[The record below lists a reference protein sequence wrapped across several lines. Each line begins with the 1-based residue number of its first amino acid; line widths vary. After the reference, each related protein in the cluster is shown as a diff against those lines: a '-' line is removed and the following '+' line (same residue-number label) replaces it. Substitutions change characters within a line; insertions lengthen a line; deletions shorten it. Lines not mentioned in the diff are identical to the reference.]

1 MELILASQS
10 PRRRELMGLL
20 FQQFEVQSPQ
30 VEETAAPG
38 LAPWKL
44 VEELAAR
51 KALAVAAGAAAIAGD
66 DYYMGNCRRI
76 METRAYTTE
85 QLDRRGFVTLP
96 SLANFLFT
104 SCPGLDGGELYR
116 ALKVRGVLVRWWDKP
131 RLRPFVRVTIGTP
144 EQMNV
149 FLAALDDIREER

>member
-1 MELILASQS
+1 MTFSKSRSMA
-10 PRRRELMGLL
+10 G
-20 FQQFEVQSPQ
+20 
-30 VEETAAPG
+30 
-38 LAPWKL
+38 
-44 VEELAAR
+44 AR
-51 KALAVAAGAAAIAGD
+51 LGFALAQPALIADLETIRCSTNPYNINSLTLAAGAAAIAGD
-66 DYYMGNCRRI
+66 GYYMGNCRRI
-76 METRAYTTE
+76 METRAYTKE

-104 SCPGLDGGELYR
+104 SCPGLDGGQLYR